1 MKKYALLV
9 IALMLFSVKTE
20 AGLRDLIH
28 QNVQD
33 ADKSYEQTISPVE
46 QRIKHPQL
54 WIHIQNESQR
64 KVGEEILKAISDIS
78 IGGRHI
84 EKKPIQIVA
93 FGPRESQLRYFRK
106 EDESLSTELLAV
118 LRRLIPELKLK
129 DLSLEYSNVRWI
141 KSGHFELWLSPQL
154 VQIEPPD

>member
-46 QRIKHPQL
+46 QQIKHPQL
-54 WIHIQNESQR
+54 WIHVQNESQR

-106 EDESLSTELLAV
+106 EDQSQATELLAV

>member
-106 EDESLSTELLAV
+106 EDESQATELLAV